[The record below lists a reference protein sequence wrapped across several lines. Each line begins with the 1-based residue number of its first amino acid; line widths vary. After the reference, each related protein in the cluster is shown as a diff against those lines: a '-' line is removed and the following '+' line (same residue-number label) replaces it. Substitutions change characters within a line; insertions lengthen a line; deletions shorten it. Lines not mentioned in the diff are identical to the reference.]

1 MKKIAGVVLVGLV
14 LAGCSS
20 YEPYIPDPTTA
31 PATTARSVAERV
43 QTAVPEAMS
52 LVDLTEDND
61 ANNLLGRPNGYSQ
74 ATVIVDKRAEC
85 DDSPGVDCGAVV
97 ELWPSEEAANK
108 RKDYIQ
114 SILTDSPMLGSEYDT
129 VRGPMILRVSGDL
142 KPSQAK
148 VYEQAFVG

>member
-1 MKKIAGVVLVGLV
+1 M
-14 LAGCSS
+14 
-20 YEPYIPDPTTA
+20 
-31 PATTARSVAERV
+31 
-43 QTAVPEAMS
+43 
-52 LVDLTEDND
+52 
-61 ANNLLGRPNGYSQ
+61 
-74 ATVIVDKRAEC
+74 
-85 DDSPGVDCGAVV
+85 